1 MALIEIAERGVKG
14 ARTPMQKEDFK
25 KALRWYK
32 NLHINNTEENL
43 RQKLQEYNNNLP
55 QYEAKLSGAISKYE
69 DLENK
74 GLEAYDTSLQ
84 AMKQIMLK
92 NLCLPRTV

>member
-1 MALIEIAERGVKG
+1 MEKISMLKI
-14 ARTPMQKEDFK
+14 KEV
-25 KALRWYK
+25 LRLK
-32 NLHINNTEENL
+32 
-43 RQKLQEYNNNLP
+43 
-55 QYEAKLSGAISKYE
+55 YEAKLSGAISKYE

-74 GLEAYDTSLQ
+74 GLEAYDASLQ